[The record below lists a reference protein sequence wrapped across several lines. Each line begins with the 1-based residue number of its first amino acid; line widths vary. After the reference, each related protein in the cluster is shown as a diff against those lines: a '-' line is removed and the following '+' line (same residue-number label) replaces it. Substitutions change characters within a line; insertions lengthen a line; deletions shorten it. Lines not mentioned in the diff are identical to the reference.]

1 MGDEAVGRKP
11 LGKKVRFEVF
21 KRDRFVCR
29 YCGQTPPEVVL
40 EIDHIIPLAA
50 NGTNEVDNLVTA
62 CFACNRGKGANGLG
76 KVVPVLDELAV
87 REGLQEIAERRL
99 LLEQQKAGVDA
110 RREAEDYAFCTVV
123 QWWDDAMPG
132 FGELYLEKLSVVR
145 FAERIGLEEVFGA
158 IQSTARW
165 WERSGANS
173 YAAKGAPRYFYKICW
188 ERIRELE
195 L

>member
-11 LGKKVRFEVF
+11 LGKKLRFEVF

-50 NGTNEVDNLVTA
+50 GGTNEVDNLVTA
-62 CFACNRGKGANGLG
+62 CFPCNRGKGANGLG

-87 REGLQEIAERRL
+87 REGLQEIAERRM
-99 LLEQQKAGVDA
+99 LLEQQKAGVEA
-110 RREAEDYAFCTVV
+110 RREAQGYAFDTVV
-123 QWWDDAMPG
+123 EWWEDATNCPG
-132 FGELYLEKLSVVR
+132 RPFLEKASVVR
-145 FAERIGLEEVFGA
+145 FADRIGLEELFGA

-165 WERSGANS
+165 WERSGFNTPAEH
-173 YAAKGAPRYFYKICW
+173 AAKYFYKICW

-195 L
+195 A